1 MKRRHAAGFTLIE
14 LMIVVVI
21 MGVALSLAIP
31 GFSDIR
37 FSTKL
42 RAYAQEM
49 VAAVYLARAES
60 IKRNRP
66 VTLCAVADPNAITC
80 PESGSWVEGWMVVL
94 DPVDPNSPV
103 SPVLKRSSA
112 LSSGFV
118 FSGKELGATTD
129 VDSIT
134 FNASGLV
141 TPPTKFTVCKKTPE
155 PGNQEREIQ
164 ILPSGQVQVDT
175 TRTGTCS

>member
-1 MKRRHAAGFTLIE
+1 VKHRNAKGFTLIE
-14 LMIVVVI
+14 LMIVLVI
-21 MGVALSLAIP
+21 MGIALSLAIP

-49 VAAVYLARAES
+49 VAAVYLARTES
-60 IKRNRP
+60 IKRNSP
-66 VTLCAVADPNAITC
+66 VILCPAADPNAVICSTGVN
-80 PESGSWVEGWMVVL
+80 GSWVQGWIVL
-94 DPVDPNSPV
+94 DFNNGT
-103 SPVLKRSSA
+103 VLKRSSA
-112 LSSGFV
+112 VGSGFV
-118 FSGKELGATTD
+118 FSGKELGATAD

-164 ILPSGQVQVDT
+164 ILPSGQVEVDT
-175 TRTGTCS
+175 TRTGTCN